1 VAPARDRPS
10 DQVPDRARERVM
22 DGHEDVTAH
31 MVVDAREAVDAL
43 PDGVVIAD
51 EQGIVRLV
59 NDRATSLL
67 GTTRQAAEGRSLA
80 EVVTITN
87 QEGAS
92 WVACTRP
99 YDGLVTRTGVPE
111 QSWVTPSGEEVLVTA
126 RIHRG
131 PGHGPVTDVAV
142 SLRSGRARAR
152 LDRDRSDLVATVAHE
167 LRSPL
172 TGVKGFVQALLNR
185 WDRLNDEQK
194 KLMLTTVHADSDRLS
209 RLITELLDVARL
221 DTGRLSMH
229 PRPCDVPTLTGRVI
243 ESVRAGAPHDIE
255 FQAPQDLPEIWADP
269 DKFTQVLTNLVE
281 NAIRHGSDP
290 VTVTASKEGD
300 HVSIQVDDSGEGIP
314 PEVRQRAFTK
324 FWTTGQRGGSGLG
337 LYLVNG
343 LVRAHGGAT
352 TIDDAPEGGA
362 RITTT
367 WPAFDPGD

>member
-1 VAPARDRPS
+1 VDPAVD
-10 DQVPDRARERVM
+10 VPDRPGAS
-22 DGHEDVTAH
+22 EDVTAH
-31 MVVDAREAVDAL
+31 MVVDARQAVDVL

-51 EQGIVRLV
+51 DRAVVRLV
-59 NDRATSLL
+59 NGRAASLL
-67 GTTRQAAEGRSLA
+67 GTTPEAAEGRLLA
-80 EVVTITN
+80 EVLAVTN
-87 QEGAS
+87 QEGVS

-111 QSWVTPSGEEVLVTA
+111 QSWISPSGEEVLVTA

-131 PGHGPVTDVAV
+131 PGLGPVSDVAV

-229 PRPCDVPTLTGRVI
+229 QRPCDVPILVGRVI
-243 ESVRAGAPHDIE
+243 ESVRAGAPHRIALV
-255 FQAPQDLPEIWADP
+255 APDDLPQIWADP
-269 DKFTQVLTNLVE
+269 DKLTQVLTNLIE

-290 VTVTASKEGD
+290 VTVTASEEEEG
-300 HVSIQVDDSGEGIP
+300 VVVQVDDSGDGIP
-314 PEVRQRAFTK
+314 PEIRRRAFTK

-343 LVRAHGGAT
+343 LVRAHGGSV
-352 TIDDAPEGGA
+352 TIDDAPGGGA
-362 RITTT
+362 RILTT
-367 WPAFDPGD
+367 WPAFVAEE

>member
-1 VAPARDRPS
+1 VTRLPRVDAPDEHARS
-10 DQVPDRARERVM
+10 GA
-22 DGHEDVTAH
+22 VTA
-31 MVVDAREAVDAL
+31 DARRAVDSL
-43 PDGVVIAD
+43 PDGVLIAD
-51 EQGIVRLV
+51 ADGVVRLV
-59 NDRATSLL
+59 NDRAAALL
-67 GTTRQAAEGRSLA
+67 GVPRDSAEGRPLTEVLA
-80 EVVTITN
+80 VTN
-87 QEGAS
+87 REGVD

-99 YDGLVTRTGVPE
+99 YDGLGTRTGVPE
-111 QSWVTPSGEEVLVTA
+111 QSWILPSGEEVLVTA
-126 RIHRG
+126 RIHRA
-131 PGHGPVTDVAV
+131 PDRGPVDHVAV

-229 PRPCDVPTLTGRVI
+229 QRPCDLPVLVMRVVD
-243 ESVRAGAPHDIE
+243 SVRAGAPHRIE
-255 FQAPQDLPEIWADP
+255 VTMADDLPEVWADP
-269 DKFTQVLTNLVE
+269 DKLTQVLTNIVE

-290 VTVTASKEGD
+290 VTVTAYRDDSAGD
-300 HVSIQVDDSGEGIP
+300 RGVDLVAVQVDDSGEGIA
-314 PEVRQRAFTK
+314 PEIRQRAFTK

-343 LVRAHGGAT
+343 LVRAHGGT
-352 TIDDAPEGGA
+352 VTIGDAPAGGA
-362 RITTT
+362 RIVTT
-367 WPAFDPGD
+367 WPAVGSQL

>member
-1 VAPARDRPS
+1 
-10 DQVPDRARERVM
+10 
-22 DGHEDVTAH
+22 
-31 MVVDAREAVDAL
+31 VDARGDAPADDVAAHVAADARRAVDAL

-51 EQGIVRLV
+51 GGGVVRLI
-59 NDRATSLL
+59 NDRAALLL
-67 GTTRQAAEGRSLA
+67 GTSRELAEGRALPEVLA
-80 EVVTITN
+80 VTN
-87 QEGAS
+87 QEGS
-92 WVACTRP
+92 DWVAFTRP

-111 QSWVTPSGEEVLVTA
+111 QSWILPSGDEALVTA
-126 RIHRG
+126 RIHRAVR
-131 PGHGPVTDVAV
+131 PGPVTDVAV

-229 PRPCDVPTLTGRVI
+229 QRPCEVPVLAARVI
-243 ESVRAGAPHDIE
+243 ESVRAGAPHRIE
-255 FQAPQDLPEIWADP
+255 LDTPADLPQIWADP
-269 DKFTQVLTNLVE
+269 DKFTQVLTNLLE

-290 VTVTASKEGD
+290 VTVTARVDGEL
-300 HVSIQVDDSGEGIP
+300 VVVEVDDSGEGIS
-314 PEVRQRAFTK
+314 PEIRRRAFTK

-343 LVRAHGGAT
+343 LVRAHGGT
-352 TIDDAPEGGA
+352 VTIDDAAGGGA

-367 WPAFDPGD
+367 WPAFGVET